1 MTERFKLESTPEISP
16 EEKEKQKF
24 WDDEIREWMAMQG
37 DKVSAAKKSR
47 DEIIKILYNNLNGWL
62 PFTHKSS
69 FAGAYRDPKGD
80 LYYKNVPEEIPP
92 GEIEDSEK
100 KIRDIDAYLEEH
112 HLMDEARAIAEQ
124 QAGTQDKALS
134 KGEVHEFFA
143 DLYYAMR
150 KKGYS
155 KQDLSA

>member
-1 MTERFKLESTPEISP
+1 MTERFKLESVPEISP

-24 WDDEIREWMAMQG
+24 WDEEIRDWMAMQH

-47 DEIIKILYNNLNGWL
+47 DEIIGIIYNNLNGWL
-62 PFTHKSS
+62 PFVTKGTFTGSH
-69 FAGAYRDPKGD
+69 RDPDGF
-80 LYYKNVPEEIPP
+80 LYYKGDPETVEH
-92 GEIEDSEK
+92 SERMIK
-100 KIRDIDAYLEEH
+100 DIDAYLEEN
-112 HLMDEARAIAEQ
+112 HLMDMARAISEQ
-124 QAGTQDKALS
+124 QANKTEKILS
-134 KGEVHEFFA
+134 KGEIREFFA